1 MTDATDIAAAPPRT
15 GANGF
20 TLVEAVIASVIVGVM
35 LVAALNTLGASA
47 RARRIQAT
55 RSQGPALAGQLMAE
69 ILQMPYSDPDRSP
82 RFGPEG
88 SEHARPRSRYDDVD
102 DYHNWSAC
110 PPQMKDRTVLT
121 DLAGWRRE
129 VTVAYADPADP
140 ASGVGSDQ
148 GLKRITVTVTDPSG
162 KQVCLVAI
170 RSDVGAYDQPAGP
183 AASVGWVGVTLQIG
197 SEPGA
202 AVVAGT
208 HCLNLPAAGG

>member
-1 MTDATDIAAAPPRT
+1 MTDATDITPSPPGRS
-15 GANGF
+15 ANGF

-35 LVAALNTLGASA
+35 VVAALNTLGASA

-55 RSQGPALAGQLMAE
+55 RSQGPALAGELMAE
-69 ILQMPYSDPDRSP
+69 ILQAPYSDPDGSP

-88 SEHARPRSRYDDVD
+88 SERARPRSRYDDVD
-102 DYHNWSAC
+102 DYHNWSAS
-110 PPQMKDRTVLT
+110 PPQLKDRTVLK

-129 VTVAYADPADP
+129 VTVAYANPDNPA
-140 ASGVGSDQ
+140 ANVGSDQ

-162 KQVCLVAI
+162 KQASVVAI

-183 AASVGWVGVTLQIG
+183 TASVGWVGVTIQIG
-197 SEPGA
+197 GEPGA
-202 AVVAGT
+202 AVIAGT